1 MSARQLIIL
10 AVAFVAAI
18 GALFVIRGMNQ
29 PRAEPD
35 NAEQI
40 AINGQQV
47 LVMTRDVPQ
56 GAALNANDMAW
67 RLFPQESVT
76 DQFVRQANTPDATT
90 QFNGGVTR
98 RAFAAG
104 EPVIA
109 GSIVLPDGRGFL
121 AAQLQPGY
129 RAVSIEIEPQSAAG
143 GYIQPNDHVDIL
155 VTTRVRTGSD
165 TGQEQVNT
173 TIVLAD
179 VRVLALDD
187 NVQTQTTGDAPTR
200 VTASVAVLE
209 LSQHDASLVASAQRQ
224 GDISLSLRG
233 VEAETADMRVPSAA
247 PNGAAAQQGSGG
259 AVTIHTFGR
268 TGGRS

>member
-29 PRAEPD
+29 PRPEPD
-35 NAEQI
+35 AAEQV

-47 LVMTRDVPQ
+47 LVMTRNVPQ
-56 GAALNANDMAW
+56 GAALSSDDMAW

-76 DQFVRQANTPDATT
+76 DQFVRQTNTPEA
-90 QFNGGVTR
+90 QAEFAGGVTR

-109 GSIVLPDGRGFL
+109 GSIVMPDGRGFL

-129 RAVSIEIEPQSAAG
+129 RAISIEIEPQSAAG
-143 GYIQPNDHVDIL
+143 GYIQPNDRVDVL
-155 VTTRVRTGSD
+155 VTTKTRVDSD
-165 TGQEQVNT
+165 GGGQEQVNT
-173 TIVLAD
+173 QIVLAD

-187 NVQTQTTGDAPTR
+187 AVQTQESGDAPTR
-200 VTASVAVLE
+200 VQATVAVLE
-209 LSQHDASLVASAQRQ
+209 LSQADSALVASARQ
-224 GDISLSLRG
+224 QGELSLALRG
-233 VEAETADMRVPSAA
+233 VEAETANMRVPSAA
-247 PNGAAAQQGSGG
+247 PNGATQGGNAGG
-259 AVTIHTFGR
+259 ITLHTFGR

>member
-29 PRAEPD
+29 PRPEPES
-35 NAEQI
+35 AEQI

-56 GAALNANDMAW
+56 GAALTASDMAW

-76 DQFVRQANTPDATT
+76 DQFVRQANTPEAQT
-90 QFNGGVTR
+90 QFAGAVTR
-98 RAFAAG
+98 RSFAAG

-109 GSIVLPDGRGFL
+109 GSVVLPDGRGFL
-121 AAQLQPGY
+121 AAQLAPGY
-129 RAVSIEIEPQSAAG
+129 RATSIEIEPQSAAG
-143 GYIQPNDHVDIL
+143 GYIQPNDRVDVL
-155 VTTRVRTGSD
+155 VTIKTRLEGD
-165 TGQEQVNT
+165 GAQEQVHT
-173 TIVLAD
+173 EVVLAD

-187 NVQTQTTGDAPTR
+187 TVQTQATGDAPTR
-200 VTASVAVLE
+200 VTAAVAVLE
-209 LSQHDASLVASAQRQ
+209 LSQNDSAVIASAQQR
-224 GDISLSLRG
+224 GDISLALRG
-233 VEAETADMRVPSAA
+233 VEAETANMRVPSASPHA
-247 PNGAAAQQGSGG
+247 TSGERG
-259 AVTIHTFGR
+259 GGGGIVVHAYGR